1 MQPKLILVTGAAGFV
16 GRHLCRFL
24 VERGYRVRGTVRA
37 NPPAPQPGIE
47 YVASG
52 DLSGDT
58 DWSAML
64 KGVDAVVHAAARV
77 HFLGKESRPP
87 PPETHKA
94 LSERLEHLEQYHRT
108 NVTATAHLAQQ
119 AHFSGVRRFVFLSS
133 IKAAEVERAEPDASG
148 FQLYEITKREAELAL
163 HRIVQSRDMDF
174 VIIRPPLV
182 YGPDA
187 AANFALLARAVAK
200 GLPLPIGSIHNRRS
214 FIYVGNLCDAV
225 ATCLEHPDAADG
237 TFEVSDGPPLST
249 PDFVRAIGRALG
261 RPARLL
267 PCPPAVLRIL
277 GQAVGRGAA
286 AESLTGDLVAD
297 DRPIRKQLDWRP
309 PFTLEQGLRASLAS
323 YGQGST

>member
-1 MQPKLILVTGAAGFV
+1 LQPKLILVTGAAGFV
-16 GRHLCRFL
+16 GRHLCRHL

-37 NPPAPQPGIE
+37 RPPAQQAGIE
-47 YVASG
+47 HVASG

-77 HFLGKESRPP
+77 HAP
-87 PPETHKA
+87 A
-94 LSERLEHLEQYHRT
+94 ERGAAIMPAYRRI
-108 NVTATAHLAQQ
+108 NVEATARLAEQCTE
-119 AHFSGVRRFVFLSS
+119 HGVSTFVFLSS
-133 IKAAEVERAEPDASG
+133 IKAS
-148 FQLYEITKREAELAL
+148 EAEQNPESPNRRPYDLTKLEAEQAL
-163 HRIVQSRDMDF
+163 SRIACYTKLRVA
-174 VIIRPPLV
+174 VLRPPLV

-267 PCPPAVLRIL
+267 PCPPAVLRVL
-277 GQAVGRGAA
+277 GQALGRDAA

-297 DRPIRKQLDWRP
+297 DNAIREQLGWRA

-323 YGQGST
+323 YGRGSA